1 MQIGVIT
8 NPNSRKNKNRPDRA
22 QRLQSIVGDLG
33 EVHETG
39 SVDSIKPVL
48 RDFLRKRA
56 RYWVADGGDGA
67 LHWMLRMGME
77 VLQEDEFAGTDAV
90 LPLTMPTN
98 GGTIDFIAHN
108 VGIKG
113 DAETLLAALRGR
125 IESGQRI
132 EETEVDSMLIEGVEA
147 TPDGD
152 VPFRT
157 YGFAVAA
164 GGVGQR
170 FFTKYYEDA
179 DPNAKTIVKLLGRT
193 LASMPVALSP
203 LRKLP
208 GMPRVLSTFARDMF
222 EPTMAKVVVDGMI
235 LPGEAFTGLHIA
247 SMSINLGGVLK
258 FFGKAD
264 QSGLMN
270 VIIGAVSPLTIVKNL
285 PRMMI
290 GREMVGRSV
299 LDRPCRSMT
308 VEATGTELLA
318 PVIDGECYA
327 NLRSM
332 SFKLGPRVR
341 IPKVVG
347 VAARAAA

>member
-33 EVHETG
+33 EVHETDTI
-39 SVDSIKPVL
+39 DSIKPIL

-67 LHWMLRMGME
+67 LHWMLRLGME
-77 VLQEDEFAGTDAV
+77 VLQEDEFAGTDAI

-132 EETEVDSMLIEGVEA
+132 EETEVDSMLIEGVEV

-179 DPNAKTIVKLLGRT
+179 DPNAKTIVKLVART
-193 LASMPVALSP
+193 LASMPAMP
-203 LRKLP
+203 L
-208 GMPRVLSTFARDMF
+208 GLSTFARDMF

-258 FFGKAD
+258 FFGKGD
-264 QSGLMN
+264 QPGLMN
-270 VIIGAVSPLTIVKNL
+270 VIIGAVSPLTILKNL
-285 PRMMI
+285 PRMVV

-299 LDRPCRSMT
+299 LDRPCRTMT
-308 VEATGTELLA
+308 VEAVGGELLA
-318 PVIDGECYA
+318 PVIDGECYQ

-332 SFKLGPRVR
+332 SFRVGPRVR

-347 VAARAAA
+347 LSARAAAA

>member
-8 NPNSRKNKNRPDRA
+8 NPHSRKNKNKPDRA
-22 QRLQSIVGDLG
+22 RRLQSIVGDLG
-33 EVHETG
+33 EVHTTD

-77 VLQEDEFAGTDAV
+77 VLAEDEFAGGAGSYS
-90 LPLTMPTN
+90 LPMTMPTN
-98 GGTIDFIAHN
+98 GGTIDFIANN

-113 DAETLLAALRGR
+113 DAETLLATLRNR
-125 IESGQRI
+125 IEHGHLI
-132 EETEVDSMLIEGVEA
+132 EETEVDSMMIDGVEV

-170 FFTKYYEDA
+170 FFAKYYEDQ
-179 DPNAKTIVKLLGRT
+179 DPNARTIMKVVANT

-203 LRKLP
+203 LKKL
-208 GMPRVLSTFARDMF
+208 MPRAASYAQHMFSPTRAR
-222 EPTMAKVVVDGMI
+222 VNIDGMI
-235 LPGEAFTGLHIA
+235 LPGDQFTGIHVA
-247 SMSINLGGVLK
+247 SMSINLGNVLK

-264 QSGLMN
+264 QPGLMN
-270 VIIGAVSPLTIVKNL
+270 ALVGTPDPMTIAWNL
-285 PRMMI
+285 PRMMR
-290 GREMVGRSV
+290 GREMVGRTV
-299 LDRPCRSMT
+299 LDRPCRTMT
-308 VEATGTELLA
+308 IEARGDELLE
-318 PVIDGECYA
+318 PVIDGEYYR

-332 SFKLGPRVR
+332 SMRIGPRVH

-347 VAARAAA
+347 KPL